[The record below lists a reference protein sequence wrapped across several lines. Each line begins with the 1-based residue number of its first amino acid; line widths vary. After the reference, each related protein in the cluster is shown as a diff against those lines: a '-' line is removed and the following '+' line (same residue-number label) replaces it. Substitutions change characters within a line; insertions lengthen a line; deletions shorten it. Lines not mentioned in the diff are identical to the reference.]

1 MPTLKRR
8 LPKIKKPHLA
18 KGSGQVDSLLP
29 VTEVSFELIK
39 SRYFRSIHVDGA
51 FGGIS
56 PTGNYLR
63 MGIFNE
69 GQPIPQKITHSIIQ
83 GNQLGPENIE
93 KRSINNCFI
102 REVEAD
108 LIMNFETAKLLKD
121 WLEQQLILVEQLVA
135 SKRLDTEKNA

>member
-18 KGSGQVDSLLP
+18 KVSGQVDSLLP

>member
-18 KGSGQVDSLLP
+18 KGSGQVDSLLL

-69 GQPIPQKITHSIIQ
+69 GQPIPQKITQSIIHR
-83 GNQLGPENIE
+83 NQLGPENIE
-93 KRSINNCFI
+93 TRSINYCF
-102 REVEAD
+102 RG
-108 LIMNFETAKLLKD
+108 
-121 WLEQQLILVEQLVA
+121 
-135 SKRLDTEKNA
+135 

>member
-18 KGSGQVDSLLP
+18 KGSGQVDSLLL

-135 SKRLDTEKNA
+135 SKQLDTEKNA